1 MKGRIAGVVIAV
13 VGTAIVVATFL
24 ASEGSLLERHPLT
37 FAALFFIWVGG
48 LIVYRIGHRIG
59 WVTAAVGLMFAAN
72 GFLDEIPVGSL
83 TDQLQLTAWTSAL
96 FFAGLLIFWFPTG
109 HAVSPRWTWVSWI
122 AGSAQA
128 LALIWTFVDGPEAEV
143 SPGQEVAAVGF
154 LLVAWFIVIAVIS
167 LVVRYL
173 RASGIV
179 RQQIKWFAFAVITV
193 QLLNLGWET
202 ISTWLPVSQT
212 FWDVALALALM
223 AVPISIG
230 VAILRFRLYEIDRL
244 VSRTVTYLVVLGMLS
259 LVFIALVWLPWVLVV
274 GTGDSSPPGAHRRID
289 VGGGCAVQPD
299 PKTGAKACRSSV
311 QPIALR
317 RRSRHPE
324 VRGRSPRPARRR
336 RDRGWLGCRGVH
348 HPFTGIGRSLD
359 PYLRR

>member
-1 MKGRIAGVVIAV
+1 MKGRIAGVAIVV
-13 VGTAIVVATFL
+13 VGTAMVGATFV

-72 GFLDEIPVGSL
+72 GLLDEIPVGSL

-96 FFAGLLIFWFPTG
+96 FFAGLLVFWFPTG
-109 HAVSPRWTWVSWI
+109 HAISPRWTWVLWI

-143 SPGQEVAAVGF
+143 SPGQEVAAAGF
-154 LLVAWFIVIAVIS
+154 LIVAWFIVIAVIS

-179 RQQIKWFAFAVITV
+179 RQQIKWFAFAAIAV

-202 ISTWLPVSQT
+202 METWLPVSQT

-259 LVFIALVWLPWVLVV
+259 LLFIALVWLPWVLVV
-274 GTGDSSPPGAHRRID
+274 GTGDSSPPVLIAGSTL
-289 VGGGCAVQPD
+289 AV
-299 PKTGAKACRSSV
+299 AALFN
-311 QPIALR
+311 PIRKRVR
-317 RRSRHPE
+317 RRVDR
-324 VRGRSPRPARRR
+324 RFNRSHYDAVVITERFGDGLRDQHDADEIVAGLVAVVSTTLSPASV
-336 RDRGWLGCRGVH
+336 GVW
-348 HPFTGIGRSLD
+348 TRT
-359 PYLRR
+359 

>member
-13 VGTAIVVATFL
+13 VGMAMVVASIVAAGGF
-24 ASEGSLLERHPLT
+24 EIERHPLT
-37 FAALFFIWVGG
+37 LVAFSFIWVGS

-59 WVTAAVGLMFAAN
+59 WVTAAVGLLFAAN
-72 GFLDEIPVGSL
+72 SLLDEIPAGAL
-83 TDQLQLTAWTSAL
+83 TEQLQLVAWTSAL
-96 FFAGLLIFWFPTG
+96 FFTGLLVFWFPTG
-109 HAVSPRWTWVSWI
+109 HAVNQRWTWVSWT

-128 LALIWTFVDGPEAEV
+128 VTLIWTLVHGIEAEV
-143 SPGQEVAAVGF
+143 SPGQEVTGVGF
-154 LLVAWFIVIAVIS
+154 LIVAWFIVIAVIS

-193 QLLNLGWET
+193 QLLNLVWET
-202 ISTWLPVSQT
+202 VSTWLPVSQT

-259 LVFIALVWLPWVLVV
+259 LVFIALVWLPWMLVV
-274 GTGDSSPPGAHRRID
+274 GTGDSSPPVLIAGSTLAVAALFNPIRKRVRKRVDRRFNRSHYDAEVVTQRFGDGLRDQHDADEIMDGLVAVVSTTLSPASLGAWTR
-289 VGGGCAVQPD
+289 
-299 PKTGAKACRSSV
+299 T
-311 QPIALR
+311 
-317 RRSRHPE
+317 
-324 VRGRSPRPARRR
+324 
-336 RDRGWLGCRGVH
+336 
-348 HPFTGIGRSLD
+348 
-359 PYLRR
+359 

>member
-1 MKGRIAGVVIAV
+1 MKGRISGVALAV
-13 VGTAIVVATFL
+13 VGTAMVFATFA
-24 ASEGSLLERHPLT
+24 ASEGSLLERHPLS

-72 GFLDEIPVGSL
+72 SFLDEIPVGPL

-96 FFAGLLIFWFPTG
+96 FFTGLLVFWFPTG
-109 HAVSPRWTWVSWI
+109 HAISPRWMWVSWI

-128 LALIWTFVDGPEAEV
+128 LALIWTFVYGPEAEV

-154 LLVAWFIVIAVIS
+154 LIVAWFIVIAVLS
-167 LVVRYL
+167 LVVRYF

-179 RQQIKWFAFAVITV
+179 RQQIKWFSFAVIAV

-202 ISTWLPVSQT
+202 METWLPVSQT
-212 FWDVALALALM
+212 VWDVALALALM

-244 VSRTVTYLVVLGMLS
+244 VSRTVTYVVVVGLLGAG
-259 LVFIALVWLPWVLVV
+259 FATLVWLPLMLGLSPANPPVLTAVSTLAVAALFNPVRKRVQRRVDRRFNRSHYDAVV
-274 GTGDSSPPGAHRRID
+274 IAERFADGLRDQHDGDEIVAGLIAVVSTTLSPASVGAWTR
-289 VGGGCAVQPD
+289 
-299 PKTGAKACRSSV
+299 T
-311 QPIALR
+311 
-317 RRSRHPE
+317 
-324 VRGRSPRPARRR
+324 
-336 RDRGWLGCRGVH
+336 
-348 HPFTGIGRSLD
+348 
-359 PYLRR
+359 